1 MIYKEADLSAWPPPK
16 KLPRLLLLL
25 RLVLLLRLRNQNQ
38 IFFTPANNKNGRNRL
53 KIKNEIKTSCYL
65 SRVENL
71 HYEKKKA
78 NCTLYSASKIQERW
92 IVTRLLKKKKKI
104 TKFDWLWI
112 KTEWA
117 QWCPREHPINTCHYP
132 LVFTIHP
139 ISPLST

>member
-16 KLPRLLLLL
+16 KLPRLL

-71 HYEKKKA
+71 HYEKKKLIA
-78 NCTLYSASKIQERW
+78 LYTLRARYKNDE
-92 IVTRLLKKKKKI
+92 LL
-104 TKFDWLWI
+104 
-112 KTEWA
+112 
-117 QWCPREHPINTCHYP
+117 
-132 LVFTIHP
+132 LVF
-139 ISPLST
+139 